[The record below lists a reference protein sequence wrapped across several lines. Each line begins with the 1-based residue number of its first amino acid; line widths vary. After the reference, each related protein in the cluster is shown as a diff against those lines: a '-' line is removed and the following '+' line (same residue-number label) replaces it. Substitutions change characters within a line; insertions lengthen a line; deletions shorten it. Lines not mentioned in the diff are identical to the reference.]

1 MEKQLLIVGITV
13 LLIAVVL
20 SGCTEQTNNEDDN
33 TISEYD
39 RFVGTW
45 MYEESGAI
53 YIFSWLASFI

>member
-53 YIFSWLASFI
+53 YIFS